1 MAGQE
6 GEIAEL
12 RQWKGK
18 IASCLPFAVATY
30 ESLASPTIANDGKFQ
45 PAFRTRTVKGSIS
58 CRFCRNT
65 LEELGPIP
73 RFLFCHQDRDWSRL
87 PRPSNWP
94 AAPGSVPILDRF

>member
-18 IASCLPFAVATY
+18 IASCLPFAVATD

-45 PAFRTRTVKGSIS
+45 PAFRTGRIEGNIS
-58 CRFCRNT
+58 
-65 LEELGPIP
+65 
-73 RFLFCHQDRDWSRL
+73 
-87 PRPSNWP
+87 
-94 AAPGSVPILDRF
+94 